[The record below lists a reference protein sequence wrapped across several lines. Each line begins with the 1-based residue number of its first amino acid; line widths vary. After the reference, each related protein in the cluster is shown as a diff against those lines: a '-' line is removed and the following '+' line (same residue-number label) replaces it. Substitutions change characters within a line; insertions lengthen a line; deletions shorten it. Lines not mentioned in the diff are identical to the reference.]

1 MIKDYLKD
9 LILHHFG
16 HKPTNDQKKVIDS
29 LCQFILTPDA
39 DSVFILRGF
48 AGTGKTSLV
57 SALVKTMEQLE
68 RECVLMAPTGRA
80 AKVFSLYADHP
91 SFTIHK
97 RIYRQ
102 KSIDKDSIF
111 TLNFNMRQNL
121 LFICDEASMIANEA
135 PLLSP
140 QGGMSY
146 GTGRLLDDLVHFVYG
161 GKGCRLILMGDTAQ
175 LPPVGDDESP
185 ALSDEYM
192 GGYGFHV
199 ISHTLTQVV
208 RQANASGILWNATH
222 LRQTLPSPSLYGGSS
237 IFADRTTNEP
247 RNRPLHLGGSLPQ
260 ILFKGFPDVKNI
272 SGNDLIEV
280 LEECYQRDGEDETIV
295 VTRSNKRANL
305 YNNGIRSRILWREEP
320 LEGGDML
327 MVAKNNYYWVEKYN
341 QTLPSPSLQGENSI
355 PANEKTDEQGNRL
368 SPQGETGKGSVM
380 DFIANGDTAIIKRVR
395 NERNFYGFTFVDATL
410 EFPDFDN
417 FQMELT
423 VLTDTL
429 QSEAPALNKEQQDTL
444 YNNIMEDYAGDPT
457 LRSKQ
462 DRLKALRQDP
472 YYNALQIKY
481 AYAVTCHKAQG
492 GQWINVF
499 IDQGYITEDMLTP
512 EYFRWLYTAITRAT
526 TRVFFVN
533 WPKEQVMEKML
544 EG

>member
-16 HKPTNDQKKVIDS
+16 LKPTEDQSKVIDS

-57 SALVKTMEQLE
+57 SALVRTMEQLE

-91 SFTIHK
+91 AFTIHK

-111 TLNFNMRQNL
+111 TLNYNMRQNL
-121 LFICDEASMIANEA
+121 LFICDEASMIANDEY
-135 PLLSP
+135 LS
-140 QGGMSY
+140 GSLY
-146 GTGRLLDDLVHFVYG
+146 GTGRLLDDLIHFVYG

-175 LPPVGDDESP
+175 LPPVGDEESP

-192 GGYGFHV
+192 GGYGLQV
-199 ISHTLTQVV
+199 VSHTLTEVV
-208 RQANASGILWNATH
+208 RQAESSGILWNATH
-222 LRQTLPSPSLYGGSS
+222 LRTLLENED
-237 IFADRTTNEP
+237 IFDFPKIR
-247 RNRPLHLGGSLPQ
+247 
-260 ILFKGFPDVKNI
+260 FKGFPDVVNI
-272 SGNDLIEV
+272 SGNELIEA
-280 LEECYQRDGEDETIV
+280 LEECYHRDGEDETIV
-295 VTRSNKRANL
+295 VTRSNKRANI
-305 YNNGIRSRILWREEP
+305 YNNGIRAQVLWREEP

-327 MVAKNNYYWVEKYN
+327 MVAKNNYYWTEKLALEY
-341 QTLPSPSLQGENSI
+341 L
-355 PANEKTDEQGNRL
+355 ANAKAEGKTPEEA
-368 SPQGETGKGSVM
+368 ETVPF
-380 DFIANGDTAIIKRVR
+380 DFIANGDTAIIRRVR
-395 NERNFYGFTFVDATL
+395 NERNFYGFTFADASL
-410 EFPDFDN
+410 EFPDYDD
-417 FQMELT
+417 FQMDVT
-423 VLTDTL
+423 VLLDTL
-429 QSEAPALNKEQQDTL
+429 QAEAPALTKQQQDTL

-462 DRLKALRQDP
+462 DKLKALRQDP

-492 GQWINVF
+492 GQWTNVF
-499 IDQGYITEDMLTP
+499 IDQGYMTEELLSPD
-512 EYFRWLYTAITRAT
+512 YFRWLYTALTRAT
-526 TRVFFVN
+526 QRIFFVN
-533 WPKEQVMEKML
+533 WPKEQSM
-544 EG
+544 

>member
-16 HKPTNDQKKVIDS
+16 LKPTEDQSKVIDS
-29 LCQFILTPDA
+29 LCEFILTPDA
-39 DSVFILRGF
+39 DSVFILRGY

-57 SALVKTMEQLE
+57 SALVRTMEQLE

-91 SFTIHK
+91 AFTIHK

-121 LFICDEASMIANEA
+121 LFICDEASMIANDEY
-135 PLLSP
+135 LS
-140 QGGMSY
+140 GSLY

-175 LPPVGDDESP
+175 LPPVGDEESP

-192 GGYGFHV
+192 SGYGFHV
-199 ISHTLTQVV
+199 ISHTLTEVV
-208 RQANASGILWNATH
+208 RQAESSGILWNATH
-222 LRQTLPSPSLYGGSS
+222 LRTLLENED
-237 IFADRTTNEP
+237 IFDFPKIR
-247 RNRPLHLGGSLPQ
+247 
-260 ILFKGFPDVKNI
+260 FKGFPDVKNI
-272 SGNDLIEV
+272 PGNELIEA
-280 LEECYQRDGEDETIV
+280 LEECYHRDGEDETIV
-295 VTRSNKRANL
+295 VTRSNKRANI
-305 YNNGIRSRILWREEP
+305 YNNGIRAKILWREEP

-327 MVAKNNYYWVEKYN
+327 MVAKNNYYWTEK
-341 QTLPSPSLQGENSI
+341 LALELL
-355 PANEKTDEQGNRL
+355 ANAKQEGKTPEEA
-368 SPQGETGKGSVM
+368 ETVPF
-380 DFIANGDTAIIKRVR
+380 DFIANGDTAIIRRVR
-395 NERNFYGFTFVDATL
+395 NERNFYGFTFADATL
-410 EFPDFDN
+410 EFPDYDAFTL
-417 FQMELT
+417 QAT
-423 VLTDTL
+423 VLLDTL
-429 QSEAPALNKEQQDTL
+429 QAEAPALTKEQQDTL
-444 YNNIMEDYAGDPT
+444 YNNIMEDYNGDPT

-462 DRLKALRQDP
+462 DELKALRQDP

-492 GQWINVF
+492 GQWTNVF
-499 IDQGYITEDMLTP
+499 IDQGYMTEELLTP
-512 EYFRWLYTAITRAT
+512 DYFRWLYTAITRAT

-533 WPKEQVMEKML
+533 WSNEQ
-544 EG
+544 

>member
-16 HKPTNDQKKVIDS
+16 HKPTNDQEKVIDS

-80 AKVFSLYADHP
+80 AKVFSFYADHP
-91 SFTIHK
+91 AFTIHK

-135 PLLSP
+135 PLLSS

-185 ALSDEYM
+185 ALNDEYM

-199 ISHTLTQVV
+199 ISHTLTEVV
-208 RQANASGILWNATH
+208 RQTESSGILWNATH
-222 LRQTLPSPSLYGGSS
+222 LRTLLENED
-237 IFADRTTNEP
+237 IFAFP
-247 RNRPLHLGGSLPQ
+247 K

-272 SGNDLIEV
+272 SGNELIEV
-280 LEECYQRDGEDETIV
+280 LEECYQRDGEDDTIV

-305 YNNGIRSRILWREEP
+305 YNNGIRSRILWREEA

-327 MVAKNNYYWVEKYN
+327 MVAKNNYYWTEKYN
-341 QTLPSPSLQGENSI
+341 QAISSPSLQGGSSI
-355 PANEKTDEQGNRL
+355 STNRNTDEQGNSL
-368 SPQGETGKGSVM
+368 SPQDETGKGATM

-395 NERNFYGFTFVDATL
+395 NERHFYGFTFADATL

-417 FQMELT
+417 FQMEMT

-429 QSEAPALNKEQQDTL
+429 QSEAPALTKEQQDTL

-462 DRLKALRQDP
+462 DKLKALRQDP

-492 GQWINVF
+492 GQWTNVF
-499 IDQGYITEDMLTP
+499 IDQGYITEDMLAP
-512 EYFRWLYTAITRAT
+512 DYFRWLYTAITRAT

>member
-16 HKPTNDQKKVIDS
+16 LKPTEDQSKVIDS
-29 LCQFILTPDA
+29 LCEFILTPDA

-57 SALVKTMEQLE
+57 SALVRTMEQLE

-91 SFTIHK
+91 AFTIHK

-121 LFICDEASMIANEA
+121 LFICDEASMIANDEY
-135 PLLSP
+135 LS
-140 QGGMSY
+140 GSLY

-175 LPPVGDDESP
+175 LPPVGDEESP

-192 GGYGFHV
+192 SGYGFHV
-199 ISHTLTQVV
+199 ISHTLTEVV
-208 RQANASGILWNATH
+208 RQAESSGILWNATH
-222 LRQTLPSPSLYGGSS
+222 LRTLLENED
-237 IFADRTTNEP
+237 IFDFPKIR
-247 RNRPLHLGGSLPQ
+247 
-260 ILFKGFPDVKNI
+260 FKGFPDVKNI
-272 SGNDLIEV
+272 PGNELIEA
-280 LEECYQRDGEDETIV
+280 LEECYHRDGEDETIV
-295 VTRSNKRANL
+295 VTRSNKRANI
-305 YNNGIRSRILWREEP
+305 YNNGIRAKILWREEP

-327 MVAKNNYYWVEKYN
+327 MVAKNNYYWTEK
-341 QTLPSPSLQGENSI
+341 LALELL
-355 PANEKTDEQGNRL
+355 ANAKQEGKTPEEA
-368 SPQGETGKGSVM
+368 ETVPF
-380 DFIANGDTAIIKRVR
+380 DFIANGDTAIIRRVR
-395 NERNFYGFTFVDATL
+395 NERNFYGFTFADATL
-410 EFPDFDN
+410 EFPDYSLPLGGDKEGAFEM
-417 FQMELT
+417 QAT
-423 VLTDTL
+423 VLLDTL
-429 QSEAPALNKEQQDTL
+429 QAEAPALTKEQQDTL
-444 YNNIMEDYAGDPT
+444 YNNIMEDYNGDPT

-462 DRLKALRQDP
+462 DKLKALRQDP

-492 GQWINVF
+492 GQWTNVF
-499 IDQGYITEDMLTP
+499 IDQGYMTEELLTP
-512 EYFRWLYTAITRAT
+512 DYFRWLYTAITRAT

-533 WPKEQVMEKML
+533 WSNEQ
-544 EG
+544 